1 MTPSEWAE
9 NVAHMAALWPHH
21 SFDPATAEAW
31 FPLLAALDAGQ
42 VRAAIDA
49 IALEPDNRF
58 PPTVGQLRAAAEGSR
73 TRHWEDALAELARL
87 ARQVGAYKPK
97 PDIPDPALEA
107 VVEAWGWQGVCRMN
121 AADPTTR
128 AQFRDTY
135 QAAAERVADEQRR
148 QIAGQA
154 GAGHTPKAVGGGNG
168 GAL

>member
-49 IALEPDNRF
+49 IALEPGNRF

-97 PDIPDPALEA
+97 PSIGDPALEA
-107 VVEAWGWQGVCRMN
+107 VVGAWGWQGVCRMN
-121 AADPTTR
+121 TADPTTR

-135 QAAAERVADEQRR
+135 QAAAERVADDQRR
-148 QIAGQA
+148 QIAG
-154 GAGHTPKAVGGGNG
+154 HTAPAPRAVGSG
-168 GAL
+168 GAR